1 MPIDERDL
9 YEEIGRNYR
18 YFLDWRA
25 KLLAG
30 YFAVIVGL
38 AVGFAWI
45 LGRSMIRLSSLAPF
59 SLFGISVLF
68 WCLDLRNRQQ
78 YHACIEAAAQLEEDR
93 DPFSE
98 NPRGGYVRF
107 RQGSQPSHSRAFDF
121 MFYTLG
127 LAALVAAIVLLG
139 WPEHV
144 KQLTAR

>member
-59 SLFGISVLF
+59 SL
-68 WCLDLRNRQQ
+68 
-78 YHACIEAAAQLEEDR
+78 
-93 DPFSE
+93 
-98 NPRGGYVRF
+98 
-107 RQGSQPSHSRAFDF
+107 
-121 MFYTLG
+121 
-127 LAALVAAIVLLG
+127 LALASSSGA
-139 WPEHV
+139 W
-144 KQLTAR
+144 T